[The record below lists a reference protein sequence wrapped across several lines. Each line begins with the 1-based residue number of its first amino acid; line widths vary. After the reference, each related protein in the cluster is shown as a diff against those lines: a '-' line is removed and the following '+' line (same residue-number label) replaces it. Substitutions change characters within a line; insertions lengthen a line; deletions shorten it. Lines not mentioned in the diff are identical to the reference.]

1 MGVGGAL
8 LNCRGSSSGFSG
20 VADSSVIGTDT
31 IGVQG
36 SEPARVPMENPQDKS
51 TMRAL
56 GEFFG
61 HVIKGVKTDPSKAA
75 PAATRTRVEEETR
88 QTPAGRVV
96 LRRTIIEEIVLPPQ
110 NPEGDASRPIPPAAD

>member
-1 MGVGGAL
+1 
-8 LNCRGSSSGFSG
+8 
-20 VADSSVIGTDT
+20 
-31 IGVQG
+31 
-36 SEPARVPMENPQDKS
+36 MENPQDKS

-61 HVIKGVKTDPSKAA
+61 HVIKGVKADPSKPV

-110 NPEGDASRPIPPAAD
+110 NAAGDGRDSVPPDVN